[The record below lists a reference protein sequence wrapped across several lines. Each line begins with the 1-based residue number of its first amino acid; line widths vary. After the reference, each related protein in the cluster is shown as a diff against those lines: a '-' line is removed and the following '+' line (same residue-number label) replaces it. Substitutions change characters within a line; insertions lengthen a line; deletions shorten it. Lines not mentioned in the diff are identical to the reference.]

1 MEVRAALRKSTWNQ
15 TAMMKSPSAI
25 LKDAISM
32 SDRIQQGIAVET
44 KPGIEEMNSSPVK
57 NEFTSLPVINYSC
70 QGEDNVDMEVN
81 NDDSS
86 CSTENEEDMLEATD
100 VDEESVNISASS
112 STSDIAVASTS
123 RVSVTSRLNVTGD
136 DGKIDLEKIKKW
148 KVPRL
153 DKSKHGQIKSAE
165 ARRSSRLRRT
175 LPFNSQ
181 QTTPQTGIPQ
191 AASTPHPK
199 RLNRSLTLQA
209 VQDNLRPSKLR
220 KKEK

>member
-1 MEVRAALRKSTWNQ
+1 M
-15 TAMMKSPSAI
+15 
-25 LKDAISM
+25 
-32 SDRIQQGIAVET
+32 
-44 KPGIEEMNSSPVK
+44 
-57 NEFTSLPVINYSC
+57 
-70 QGEDNVDMEVN
+70 DMEVN
-81 NDDSS
+81 HEDSS

-100 VDEESVNISASS
+100 IDEESVNISASS
-112 STSDIAVASTS
+112 STSDTAVAATS
-123 RVSVTSRLNVTGD
+123 RVSSASRLNVTGD

-153 DKSKHGQIKSAE
+153 DKFKQGHDKDVE
-165 ARRSSRLRRT
+165 ARRSCRLRRT
-175 LPFNSQ
+175 LPFNSKQ
-181 QTTPQTGIPQ
+181 QTTPQAGTPQ